1 MLRVLGR
8 TMRSAQLLGR
18 STKIACATSARHL
31 NLLEYQSKELLR
43 DSGVSVQNFAI
54 VADLTQT
61 SSALEKLHADEFVI
75 KAQVLAG
82 GRGKGR
88 FDNGFKGGV
97 HLTRDR
103 NAVANY
109 VKSMLGHRLITKQ
122 TSEDGILVQ
131 KIMIA
136 ESVDIARET
145 YVCILMDRQH
155 NGPVLIASPAGG
167 MDIEAVAE
175 KHPEQIKTVPLD
187 IYHGI
192 DDEIARDV
200 SVFLGFSAPDI
211 LDKAVYELKNLWKLF
226 VDIDALQVEINPLV
240 ETTDKQVV
248 AVDAKIAFDD
258 NAQFR
263 QQDLFS
269 LEDVSEKDPREVDA
283 SRFNLNYIGM
293 DGNIGCLVNGAG
305 LAMATMDIIKL
316 NGGSP
321 ANFLDVGGSVKE
333 DQVFQAFRILSE
345 DPKVKVILVNV
356 FGGIVNCATIAKG
369 IIAASRN
376 LGLKIPLVIR
386 LEGTNVAE
394 AKKVLSESGLPI
406 LTANNLDEAAKKAVN
421 RRCESGRATIL
432 KRRSKEAFQG
442 DDAPLSRKASLN

>member
-1 MLRVLGR
+1 MLRILSR
-8 TMRSAQLLGR
+8 SMRSAHLLKKTTEVICVSSVR
-18 STKIACATSARHL
+18 NL

-54 VADLTQT
+54 VDDLTKT
-61 SSALEKLHADEFVI
+61 NSALEKLHADEFVI

-82 GRGKGR
+82 GRGKGW

-97 HLTRDR
+97 HLTKDR
-103 NAVANY
+103 NAVTNY
-109 VKSMLGHRLITKQ
+109 VKNMLGHRLITKQ
-122 TSEDGILVQ
+122 TSKDGILVQ

-167 MDIEAVAE
+167 MDIETVAE

-192 DDEIARDV
+192 DDEIAEVV
-200 SVFLGFSAPDI
+200 STFLGFSDPDI
-211 LDKAVYELKNLWKLF
+211 LKKAIFELKNLWKLF
-226 VDIDALQVEINPLV
+226 VDIDALQIEINPLV

-263 QQDLFS
+263 QQNLFA

-283 SRFNLNYIGM
+283 SRYNLNYIGM

-345 DPKVKVILVNV
+345 DPKVKAILVNV
-356 FGGIVNCATIAKG
+356 FGGIVNCITIARG

-376 LGLKIPLVIR
+376 LGLQIPLVVR
-386 LEGTNVAE
+386 LEGTNVTE
-394 AKKVLSESGLPI
+394 AKKVLAESGLPI
-406 LTANNLDEAAKKAVN
+406 LTANNLDEAARKAVISVN
-421 RRCESGRATIL
+421 T
-432 KRRSKEAFQG
+432 
-442 DDAPLSRKASLN
+442 

>member
-1 MLRVLGR
+1 MLRVFSR
-8 TMRSAQLLGR
+8 SMRSAHLFKR
-18 STKIACATSARHL
+18 TTEVICVSSVRNL

-54 VADLTQT
+54 VDDLTKT
-61 SSALEKLHADEFVI
+61 NSALEKLHADEYVI

-82 GRGKGR
+82 GRGKGW

-97 HLTRDR
+97 HLTKDR
-103 NAVANY
+103 NAVTNY
-109 VKSMLGHRLITKQ
+109 VKNMLGHRLITKQ
-122 TSEDGILVQ
+122 TSKDGILVQ

-145 YVCILMDRQH
+145 YVCILMDRDH

-192 DDEIARDV
+192 DDEIAKDV
-200 SVFLGFSAPDI
+200 STFLGFSNPDI
-211 LDKAVYELKNLWKLF
+211 LKKAVYELKNLWKLF
-226 VDIDALQVEINPLV
+226 IDIDALQVEINPLV

-263 QQDLFS
+263 QQNLFS

-333 DQVFQAFRILSE
+333 DQVYQAFRILSE
-345 DPKVKVILVNV
+345 DPKVKAILVNV
-356 FGGIVNCATIAKG
+356 FGGIVNCITIARG
-369 IIAASRN
+369 IVAASRN
-376 LGLKIPLVIR
+376 LGLQIPLVVR
-386 LEGTNVAE
+386 LEGTNVTA
-394 AKKVLSESGLPI
+394 AKKVLDESGLPI
-406 LTANNLDEAAKKAVN
+406 LTANNLDEAARKAVI
-421 RRCESGRATIL
+421 SVST
-432 KRRSKEAFQG
+432 
-442 DDAPLSRKASLN
+442 

>member
-1 MLRVLGR
+1 MLR
-8 TMRSAQLLGR
+8 
-18 STKIACATSARHL
+18 IASRKPFHSLQIIRKTLKFNIKQSRNL

-43 DSGVSVQNFAI
+43 DCGVSVQNFAI
-54 VADLTQT
+54 VDDINKAN
-61 SSALEKLHADEFVI
+61 SALETLHANEYVI

-82 GRGKGR
+82 GRGKGW

-97 HLTRDR
+97 HLTKDR
-103 NAVANY
+103 KAVVDV
-109 VKSMLGHRLITKQ
+109 VKNMLGHRLITKQ
-122 TSEDGILVQ
+122 TSKDGILVQ

-136 ESVDIARET
+136 ESVNIARET
-145 YVCILMDRQH
+145 YICILMDRQY

-167 MDIEAVAE
+167 MDIETVA
-175 KHPEQIKTVPLD
+175 KKTPELIKTVPLD
-187 IYHGI
+187 IYYGI
-192 DDEIARDV
+192 DDSIAKDV
-200 SVFLGFSAPDI
+200 SIFLGFVDPDVQQ
-211 LDKAVYELKNLWKLF
+211 KAIYELKNLWKLF

-263 QQDLFS
+263 QQDLFA
-269 LEDVSEKDPREVDA
+269 LEDTDEKDPRETDA
-283 SRFNLNYIGM
+283 SRFNLNYISM

-305 LAMATMDIIKL
+305 LAMATMDIITL

-333 DQVFQAFRILSE
+333 DQVYQAFRILTE

-369 IIAASRN
+369 IITASRN
-376 LGLKIPLVIR
+376 LQLKIPLVVR
-386 LEGTNVAE
+386 LEGTNVKE
-394 AKKVLSESGLPI
+394 AKKLLTESGLPI
-406 LTANNLDEAAKKAVN
+406 ITANNLDEAAKKAVV
-421 RRCESGRATIL
+421 SV
-432 KRRSKEAFQG
+432 
-442 DDAPLSRKASLN
+442 KA

>member
-1 MLRVLGR
+1 MLRVLSR
-8 TMRSAQLLGR
+8 SMRSTQLLR
-18 STKIACATSARHL
+18 KTTEIVCVSSTRNL
-31 NLLEYQSKELLR
+31 NLMEYQSKELLR

-54 VADLTQT
+54 VDDLTKT
-61 SSALEKLHADEFVI
+61 GSALAKLHADEYVI

-82 GRGKGR
+82 GRGKGW

-97 HLTRDR
+97 HLTKDR

-109 VKSMLGHRLITKQ
+109 VKNMLGHRLITKQ
-122 TSEDGILVQ
+122 TSKDGILVQ

-136 ESVDIARET
+136 ESVEIARET
-145 YVCILMDRQH
+145 YLCILMDRQH

-167 MDIEAVAE
+167 MDIEAVAAE
-175 KHPEQIKTVPLD
+175 RPEQIKTVPLD
-187 IYHGI
+187 IYQGI
-192 DDEIARDV
+192 NDEIARDV
-200 SVFLGFSAPDI
+200 CVFLGFSRPDVLERAI
-211 LDKAVYELKNLWKLF
+211 YELKNLWKLF
-226 VDIDALQVEINPLV
+226 VDIDALQIEINPLV
-240 ETTDKQVV
+240 ETTDEQVV

-263 QQDLFS
+263 QQDLFA

-321 ANFLDVGGSVKE
+321 ANFLDVGGGVKE

-356 FGGIVNCATIAKG
+356 FGGIVNCTTIAKG
-369 IIAASRN
+369 IVAASRN
-376 LGLKIPLVIR
+376 LGLKIPLVVR
-386 LEGTNVAE
+386 LEGTNVTE
-394 AKKVLSESGLPI
+394 AKKVLADSGLPI
-406 LTANNLDEAAKKAVN
+406 VTANNLDEAARKAVI
-421 RRCESGRATIL
+421 SV
-432 KRRSKEAFQG
+432 
-442 DDAPLSRKASLN
+442 KA

>member
-1 MLRVLGR
+1 MLRVLD
-8 TMRSAQLLGR
+8 RSIRAARLLGR
-18 STKIACATSARHL
+18 STEIVRVSSARYL

-54 VADLTQT
+54 VDDLTKT
-61 SSALEKLHADEFVI
+61 NSALDKLQADEFVI

-82 GRGKGR
+82 GRGKGW

-97 HLTRDR
+97 HLTKDR

-109 VKSMLGHRLITKQ
+109 VKNMLGHRLITKQ
-122 TSEDGILVQ
+122 TSKDGILVQ

-136 ESVDIARET
+136 ESVDITRET

-187 IYHGI
+187 IYDGI
-192 DDEIARDV
+192 NDEIAKDV
-200 SVFLGFSAPDI
+200 CVFLGFSDADM
-211 LDKAVYELKNLWKLF
+211 LNKAMYELKNLWKLF

-263 QQDLFS
+263 QRDLFA

-376 LGLKIPLVIR
+376 LGLKIPLVVR
-386 LEGTNVAE
+386 LEGTNVTE

-406 LTANNLDEAAKKAVN
+406 LTANNLDEAAKKAVI
-421 RRCESGRATIL
+421 SV
-432 KRRSKEAFQG
+432 
-442 DDAPLSRKASLN
+442 KA

>member
-1 MLRVLGR
+1 MLRFVSRKL
-8 TMRSAQLLGR
+8 R
-18 STKIACATSARHL
+18 STQVFNKTLKLNTKQTRNL

-43 DSGVSVQNFAI
+43 DCGVSVQNFAI
-54 VADLTQT
+54 VDDLNKAN
-61 SSALEKLHADEFVI
+61 SALQNLHANEYVI

-82 GRGKGR
+82 GRGKGW

-97 HLTRDR
+97 HLTKDR
-103 NAVANY
+103 KAVIDV
-109 VKSMLGHRLITKQ
+109 VKNMLGHRLFTKQ

-136 ESVDIARET
+136 ESVNIARET
-145 YVCILMDRQH
+145 YICILMDRQY

-167 MDIEAVAE
+167 MDIETVAE
-175 KHPEQIKTVPLD
+175 KNPELIKTIPLD
-187 IYHGI
+187 IYYGI
-192 DDEIARDV
+192 DDEIAKDV
-200 SVFLGFSAPDI
+200 SIFLGFMDPTVQQ
-211 LDKAVYELKNLWKLF
+211 KAIYELKNLWKLF

-240 ETTDKQVV
+240 ETTDNQVI
-248 AVDAKIAFDD
+248 AVDAKISFDD

-263 QQDLFS
+263 QQDLFA
-269 LEDVSEKDPREVDA
+269 LEDNDTKDPREADA
-283 SRFNLNYIGM
+283 LRFNLNYIGM

-333 DQVFQAFRILSE
+333 DQVYQAFRILSE

-369 IIAASRN
+369 IIAASHN
-376 LGLKIPLVIR
+376 LQLKIPLVIR
-386 LEGTNVAE
+386 LEGTNVTE
-394 AKKVLSESGLPI
+394 AKKLLAESNLSI
-406 LTANNLDEAAKKAVN
+406 ITANDLDEAAKKAV
-421 RRCESGRATIL
+421 TFV
-432 KRRSKEAFQG
+432 KT
-442 DDAPLSRKASLN
+442 

>member
-1 MLRVLGR
+1 MFRILNRR
-8 TMRSAQLLGR
+8 AWRSVQG
-18 STKIACATSARHL
+18 TKKSFEVHAVQTRNL

-43 DSGVSVQNFAI
+43 DCGVSVQNFAI
-54 VADLTQT
+54 VDDLKKANT
-61 SSALEKLHADEFVI
+61 ALDKLRADEYVI

-82 GRGKGR
+82 GRGKGW
-88 FDNGFKGGV
+88 FDNGFRGGV
-97 HLTRDR
+97 HLTKDR
-103 NAVANY
+103 KAVVDV
-109 VKSMLGHRLITKQ
+109 VKNMLGHRLITKQ
-122 TSEDGILVQ
+122 TSDDGILVQ

-167 MDIEAVAE
+167 MDIETVAE
-175 KHPEQIKTVPLD
+175 KNPELIKTVPLD
-187 IYHGI
+187 IYYGI
-192 DDEIARDV
+192 SDEIAKDV
-200 SVFLGFSAPDI
+200 SAFLGFTEPDI
-211 LDKAVYELKNLWKLF
+211 LDKAIFELKNLWKLF

-240 ETTDKQVV
+240 QTADKQVV

-263 QQDLFS
+263 QQDLFA

-283 SRFNLNYIGM
+283 TRFNLNYVAM

-333 DQVFQAFRILSE
+333 DQVYQAFRILTE
-345 DPKVKVILVNV
+345 DPKVKAVLVNV

-369 IIAASRN
+369 IVTASRK
-376 LGLKIPLVIR
+376 LGLKIPLIVR
-386 LEGTNVAE
+386 LEGTNVKE
-394 AKKVLSESGLPI
+394 AKKILAESGLSI
-406 LTANNLDEAAKKAVN
+406 VTANDLDEAAKKAVT
-421 RRCESGRATIL
+421 SV
-432 KRRSKEAFQG
+432 
-442 DDAPLSRKASLN
+442 KA

>member
-1 MLRVLGR
+1 MLRFINRKLCPSQVLNKILKFN
-8 TMRSAQLLGR
+8 TKQTRS
-18 STKIACATSARHL
+18 L

-43 DSGVSVQNFAI
+43 DCGVSVQNFAI
-54 VADLTQT
+54 VDDLTKAN
-61 SSALEKLHADEFVI
+61 SALQKISADEYVI

-82 GRGKGR
+82 GRGKGW

-97 HLTRDR
+97 HLTKDHK
-103 NAVANY
+103 AVIDV
-109 VKSMLGHRLITKQ
+109 VKNMLGHRLITKQ
-122 TSEDGILVQ
+122 TSKDGILVQ

-136 ESVDIARET
+136 ESVNIARET
-145 YVCILMDRQH
+145 YICILMDRQH

-167 MDIEAVAE
+167 MDIETVAE
-175 KHPEQIKTVPLD
+175 KNPELIKTIPLD
-187 IYHGI
+187 IYYGI
-192 DDEIARDV
+192 DDEIAKDV
-200 SVFLGFSAPDI
+200 SIFLGFVDSEI
-211 LDKAVYELKNLWKLF
+211 QQKAIFELKNLWKLF

-240 ETTDKQVV
+240 ETTNKQVI

-258 NAQFR
+258 NAEFR
-263 QQDLFS
+263 QQDLFA
-269 LEDVSEKDPREVDA
+269 LEDSGTKDPREADA

-333 DQVFQAFRILSE
+333 DQVYQAFRILSE
-345 DPKVKVILVNV
+345 DPKVKAILVNV

-376 LGLKIPLVIR
+376 LKLKIPLVVR
-386 LEGTNVAE
+386 LEGTNVTE
-394 AKKVLSESGLPI
+394 AKKLLAESKLSI
-406 LTANNLDEAAKKAVN
+406 VTANDLDEAAKKAV
-421 RRCESGRATIL
+421 SSAKT
-432 KRRSKEAFQG
+432 
-442 DDAPLSRKASLN
+442 

>member
-1 MLRVLGR
+1 MLRMLNPTRVRSVGVLRKILEVQR
-8 TMRSAQLLGR
+8 TE
-18 STKIACATSARHL
+18 ARCL

-43 DSGVSVQNFAI
+43 DCGVSIQKFAI
-54 VADLTQT
+54 VDDLTKT
-61 SSALEKLHADEFVI
+61 NSALQNLHASEYVV

-82 GRGKGR
+82 GRGKGW

-97 HLTRDR
+97 HVTKDR
-103 NAVANY
+103 SKVADM
-109 VKSMLGHRLITKQ
+109 VKQMLGHRLITKQ
-122 TSEDGILVQ
+122 TSKDGILVQ
-131 KIMIA
+131 KVMIA
-136 ESVDIARET
+136 ESVDIKRET
-145 YVCILMDRQH
+145 YVCLLMDRQY

-175 KHPEQIKTVPLD
+175 KTPELIKTVPLD

-192 DDEIARDV
+192 DDEIASDV
-200 SVFLGFSAPDI
+200 SNFLGFTEPDI
-211 LDKAVYELKNLWKLF
+211 HERATHELKNLWKLF

-240 ETTDKQVV
+240 ETEDKQVI

-263 QQDLFS
+263 QQDLFA
-269 LEDVSEKDPREVDA
+269 LEDTAEKDPREVDA
-283 SRFNLNYIGM
+283 SKYHLNYIGM

-321 ANFLDVGGSVKE
+321 ANFLDVGGSVQE
-333 DQVFQAFRILSE
+333 DQVYQAFRILSE

-369 IIAASRN
+369 IMAASRN
-376 LGLKIPLVIR
+376 LNLKIPLVVR
-386 LEGTNVAE
+386 LEGTNVKE
-394 AKKVLSESGLPI
+394 AKKLLAESGLPI
-406 LTANNLDEAAKKAVN
+406 LTASDLDEAAKKAV
-421 RRCESGRATIL
+421 
-432 KRRSKEAFQG
+432 
-442 DDAPLSRKASLN
+442 ASVKN

>member
-1 MLRVLGR
+1 MLRFGSRRIYSIQVLNK
-8 TMRSAQLLGR
+8 L
-18 STKIACATSARHL
+18 STFNTKQARCL

-43 DSGVSVQNFAI
+43 DCGVSVQNFAI
-54 VADLTQT
+54 VDDLSKTN
-61 SSALEKLHADEFVI
+61 SALEKLHAAEYVI
-75 KAQVLAG
+75 KAQVLTG
-82 GRGKGR
+82 GRGKGW

-97 HLTRDR
+97 HLTKDR
-103 NAVANY
+103 KAVVDV
-109 VKSMLGHRLITKQ
+109 VKNMLGHRLITKQ

-136 ESVDIARET
+136 ESVNIARET
-145 YVCILMDRQH
+145 YVCILMDRQY

-167 MDIEAVAE
+167 VDIETVAE
-175 KHPEQIKTVPLD
+175 KTPELIKTVPLD

-192 DDEIARDV
+192 DDEIAKDV
-200 SVFLGFSAPDI
+200 SEFLGFVDPTI
-211 LDKAVYELKNLWKLF
+211 QQKAIYELKNLWRLF

-240 ETTDKQVV
+240 ETADKQVI

-263 QQDLFS
+263 QQDLFA
-269 LEDVSEKDPREVDA
+269 LEDGETKDPREAEA
-283 SRFNLNYIGM
+283 SRFNLNYISM

-333 DQVFQAFRILSE
+333 DQVYQAFRILSE

-369 IIAASRN
+369 IITASRN
-376 LGLKIPLVIR
+376 LKLKIPLVVR

-394 AKKVLSESGLPI
+394 AKKLLAESNLSI
-406 LTANNLDEAAKKAVN
+406 ATANDLDEAAKKAV
-421 RRCESGRATIL
+421 
-432 KRRSKEAFQG
+432 
-442 DDAPLSRKASLN
+442 LSVKT